1 MTSAPPPAFTP
12 LMASETLG
20 KGCSEALG
28 LWESS
33 WRIWAEY
40 MTDLSGAFTPDA
52 LLRANCR
59 LFANCV
65 AAPGLAVGEMQRDT
79 GLKAPTLNA

>member
-1 MTSAPPPAFTP
+1 MTAEPQTFMPQ
-12 LMASETLG
+12 LASETVG
-20 KGCSEALG
+20 KGFSEALG
-28 LWESS
+28 LWESG

-40 MTDLSGAFTPDA
+40 ITDLSSAVTPEA
-52 LLRANCR
+52 LLQANCK

-79 GLKAPTLNA
+79 GLKSPTLNA